1 MSHLPCSHHT
11 THAHEHTPHTLIFH
25 VRTTRTHHT
34 HTPHTLHTHNTPR
47 THHTRHTPPYHTYIP
62 HAYTRHT
69 LHTHHMH
76 TYHRRTTHS
85 YDTHTTHYT
94 HCTHTLHAHTHT
106 PPTHGSGPGG
116 LQGRLRPR
124 VPAVKPQACGAARRW
139 GAPEHERNTD
149 ANARARCTSV
159 RRSPATRAL
168 ARTSTRPVPR
178 RRAAD
183 VPFKAVLTPDDGVR
197 RAARRGRVQGARP
210 PPGGASPGA
219 PVAG

>member
-1 MSHLPCSHHT
+1 MHTPHAHTTRTAHAQHT
-11 THAHEHTPHTLIFH
+11 THTSHTPHT
-25 VRTTRTHHT
+25 
-34 HTPHTLHTHNTPR
+34 P
-47 THHTRHTPPYHTYIP
+47 IP
-62 HAYTRHT
+62 HIHT
-69 LHTHHMH
+69 TCIH
-76 TYHRRTTHS
+76 TTHS
-85 YDTHTTHYT
+85 IHTARTHYT
-94 HCTHTLHAHTHT
+94 HTHT

-124 VPAVKPQACGAARRW
+124 VPAVTPQACGAARRW

-149 ANARARCTSV
+149 ADARARCTSV

-168 ARTSTRPVPR
+168 ARTPTRPDGEERRPVPR

>member
-1 MSHLPCSHHT
+1 MRTNTHHTHSYPTYVPHAHT
-11 THAHEHTPHTLIFH
+11 THTAHAQHTTHTSHTPHTPIPH
-25 VRTTRTHHT
+25 IHTTCIHTTHST
-34 HTPHTLHTHNTPR
+34 HTPHAHIPH
-47 THHTRHTPPYHTYIP
+47 THHTLY
-62 HAYTRHT
+62 
-69 LHTHHMH
+69 
-76 TYHRRTTHS
+76 
-85 YDTHTTHYT
+85 THYT
-94 HCTHTLHAHTHT
+94 RTRTLH
-106 PPTHGSGPGG
+106 THGSGPGG

-124 VPAVKPQACGAARRW
+124 VPAVTPQACGAARRW

-168 ARTSTRPVPR
+168 ARTPTRPVPR

>member
-69 LHTHHMH
+69 LHTHH
-76 TYHRRTTHS
+76 TL
-85 YDTHTTHYT
+85 YT
-94 HCTHTLHAHTHT
+94 HCTHTRTLH
-106 PPTHGSGPGG
+106 THGSGPGG

-124 VPAVKPQACGAARRW
+124 VPAVTPQACGAARRW

-149 ANARARCTSV
+149 ANARAPCTSV

-168 ARTSTRPVPR
+168 ARTPTRPDGEERRRGACGRRRPVPR

>member
-11 THAHEHTPHTLIFH
+11 THAHEHTPHTLISH
-25 VRTTRTHHT
+25 VRTTRTHHTHTSHT

-76 TYHRRTTHS
+76 TYHRHTTHS
-85 YDTHTTHYT
+85 IHSARTHY
-94 HCTHTLHAHTHT
+94 
-106 PPTHGSGPGG
+106 THGSGPGG
-116 LQGRLRPR
+116 LQGRLCPR
-124 VPAVKPQACGAARRW
+124 VPAVTPQACGAARRW

-168 ARTSTRPVPR
+168 ARTPTRPVPR